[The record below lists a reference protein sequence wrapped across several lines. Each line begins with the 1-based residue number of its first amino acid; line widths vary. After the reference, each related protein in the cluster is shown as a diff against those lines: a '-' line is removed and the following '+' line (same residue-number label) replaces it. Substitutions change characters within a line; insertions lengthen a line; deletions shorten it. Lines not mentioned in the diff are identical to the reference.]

1 MTNPAPATGDDLSTL
16 LDRLLLDW
24 ENEVVEFKEVSG
36 DYNTTKVGEYF
47 SALSNEGNLRGVP
60 AGWLV
65 FGVNNTTRA
74 VVGTGYRPEH
84 DRLHSLKMQIAAD
97 TEPSSTFRE
106 IHELTHP
113 SGRVLLM
120 EVPAAPRGIPIAWNG
135 HYYARAG
142 ESLTSLALDKLDEI
156 RAQTVEDWSAVIV
169 PDATVA
175 DLDPAALRRAREA
188 FIKKHAHRIS
198 DTDVP
203 EWPIE
208 TLLDRAR
215 LTINGQMT
223 RAALLLLGKPESA
236 WRLSPNPAQMTWNLV
251 GQESAYEHF
260 GPPFLLNTT
269 ELFQRIRNIRIRLLP
284 DDQLLPEEVS
294 KYDQQSVLEAL
305 HNCIAHQDYSRN
317 SRIVVTEYPDR
328 LLFQNAGSFFEGHP
342 DDYVQSTRVPLGY
355 RNPFLVQAMV
365 ELNMIDT
372 MGYGIR
378 RMNDSQA
385 RRYLPLPDYDLLQ
398 QDTVKLVIHG
408 GVVDTAYTRLLL
420 MNTNLPFADILAL
433 DRVQKK
439 LTIPDDAV
447 RHLRQAKLIE
457 GRRPHLHVAANV
469 AAVTASKAEY
479 IRTRAQDDEHYAK
492 MITDYLRKFSSATR
506 KDIDSLIKDKLSEA
520 LDDSQKRNKVSNL
533 LTKMK
538 RNGQIHNAGSKS
550 HPRWELRG

>member
-1 MTNPAPATGDDLSTL
+1 MTNQPPDDYLTSL
-16 LDRLLLDW
+16 LGRLLVGW
-24 ENEVVEFKEVSG
+24 ENEVVEFKEAG
-36 DYNTTKVGEYF
+36 DGFSTSKIGEYF
-47 SALSNEGNLRGVP
+47 SALSNEANLRGEA

-65 FGVNNTTRA
+65 FGVSNRTRE
-74 VVGTGYRPEH
+74 VVGTVYRPER
-84 DRLHSLKMQIAAD
+84 DRLQSLKMQIANG

-106 IHELTHP
+106 IHELDHP

-120 EVPAAPRGIPIAWNG
+120 EIPAAPRGIPIAWNG

-156 RAQTVEDWSAVIV
+156 RGQTLEDWSAVVV
-169 PDATVA
+169 PDATLA
-175 DLDPAALRRAREA
+175 DLDPAALSRAREA
-188 FIKKHAHRIS
+188 IEKKFTNRS
-198 DTDVP
+198 RGVDVTD
-203 EWPIE
+203 WPIE

-223 RAALLLLGKPESA
+223 RAALLLLGTSESA
-236 WRLSPNPAQMTWNLV
+236 WRLSPNPAQMTWNLI

-260 GPPFLLNTT
+260 SPPFLLNTT

-284 DDQLLPEEVS
+284 EDQLLPEEVS

-317 SRIVVTEYPDR
+317 SRILVTEYPDR

-378 RMNDSQA
+378 RMNNSQA
-385 RRYLPLPDYDLLQ
+385 KRYLPLPDYDLSQ
-398 QDTVKLVIHG
+398 PSTVKLVIHG

-420 MNTNLPFADILAL
+420 MHTDLPFTDILAL

-439 LTIPDDAV
+439 LSLPDDAV
-447 RHLRQAKLIE
+447 RRLRQAKLIE
-457 GRRPHLHVAANV
+457 GRRPNLHVAANV
-469 AAVTASKAEY
+469 AAATASKVEY

-492 MITDYLRKFSSATR
+492 MITDYLTKFTSATR

-520 LDDSQKRNKVSNL
+520 LDDRQKATKISNL

-538 RNGQIHNAGSKS
+538 RNGQIRNAGTRS
-550 HPRWELRG
+550 HPRWELGR